1 MNFSFRTATPAELAG
16 ALEDARDYTLALF
29 DRFSDAG
36 LADPVRVPPLAV
48 VNPPLWELG
57 HL

>member
-29 DRFSDAG
+29 DRFDDAG

-48 VNPPLWELG
+48 VNPPLW
-57 HL
+57 